1 MLPLNSL
8 LRLTFKLEA
17 FKNTNK
23 MSTETYL
30 QTPEWKDDELRTL
43 DKNYLQILKKVPI
56 LGQIYMKEVKKNIWN
71 SYIQI

>member
-8 LRLTFKLEA
+8 LSLTFKLEA